1 MVIWN
6 VLGTHPPSHM
16 HLLLNSETSDQDSFD
31 LAIRQAIV
39 NDFFIRLRCGLRR
52 LMAMVVKSVGN
63 PDCNPRIF
71 PQNPNS
77 ICNHFI

>member
-1 MVIWN
+1 MVIQN

-16 HLLLNSETSDQDSFD
+16 HLLLNSETSDQDFFD
-31 LAIRQAIV
+31 LASQAIV